1 MSQTVPS
8 DRYLAGALAFMVHLL
23 FFLVLLFSVSWKQ
36 SPDVP
41 VYADLWRDLPSPQP
55 VARAVPKPI
64 EQPVPP
70 PLKPV
75 PPPPPPKPVVPEVAK
90 PDIAL
95 KAARKR
101 ELEQKQEEEKR
112 QRLAQVMKQAEQAK
126 LAQEAKQLQAR
137 MAQEKLAAEQKQ
149 QAEAKARKNLDAML
163 NAQVSQEINQES
175 RDLTQQAQS
184 QARSKLVAD
193 YVSRIRQKIR
203 GLVRLPP
210 NLQGNPEVVFKVDLL
225 PDGEV
230 IKVTQV
236 RSSKQTAYDHEVERA
251 IWKASPLPLPPD
263 REVAAAFRSNL
274 ELKFRPYEK

>member
-1 MSQTVPS
+1 MSQTAPS

-41 VYADLWRDLPSPQP
+41 VYADLWRDLPSPRP
-55 VARAVPKPI
+55 VARAVPKPV
-64 EQPVPP
+64 EQPA
-70 PLKPV
+70 
-75 PPPPPPKPVVPEVAK
+75 PPPPKPAPPPPKPMVPEVAK

-112 QRLAQVMKQAEQAK
+112 QRLAQAMKQAEQAK

-137 MAQEKLAAEQKQ
+137 MAQEKLAAERKQ
-149 QAEAKARKNLDAML
+149 QAEAKARQNLDAML
-163 NAQVSQEINQES
+163 NAQMSQEINQES
-175 RDLTQQAQS
+175 QDIRQQAQS

-236 RSSKQTAYDHEVERA
+236 RSSKQPTYDQEVERA

-263 REVAAAFRSNL
+263 REAAAAFRSNL